1 MESIADFLAPGQ
13 PDKGYSMIGASYL
26 SETADIPF
34 DAARDLYPAYL
45 RKTAG
50 VDYNLA
56 ESTTSLF
63 LPDGLPEPSGQVLG
77 TEEIAKSLAS
87 TNIEDSFKQSLMRN
101 RMLLDQG
108 MQFNSIGDGPGD
120 IDRYYQEELMVGE
133 EISYNQF
140 QENNQQALFE
150 REDRRLN
157 RLNQRLDGLNAQTS
171 TSQTWSKT
179 WDEWQAKKTDSQGL
193 PLNVMEDMAGR
204 ITQLSKVSDLDSLIE
219 QTRGFG
225 RQYYSGYM
233 GAPVSYEDFAY
244 QSGSLVST
252 VPYEGMSLAGS
263 TSDKGSVS
271 PFLQLSTSFSS
282 HAGDIKTKAIANGDS
297 ETMAHMK
304 GWIGGLVMATTEAGV
319 GGIVE
324 GTQILTD
331 KISQA
336 EAGIDTLTDILK
348 EEITDKVAMR
358 VFGDKTPRT
367 NTGEIDY
374 PEMAQ
379 RFIDLSND
387 MAAMSLFAASS
398 AIGAGKQ
405 LIDNQQGFINEA
417 SAITARD
424 GMGLVM
430 MNGMQTM
437 PFQDFK
443 PAKISEVLVPTAEKT
458 ADLAIRYGKTYYTNF
473 ITSKT
478 KPSGMGIEELGL
490 QDERAFDKALR
501 VIQEMEDNGVL
512 FRDRVEDTDI
522 TNVNMLPDRGNVF
535 QKLYDE
541 YRAVGR
547 EALETGRGLDLRVP
561 PAEDPLEMTV
571 DVAGNL
577 SAFVSDLFLFRGA
590 IGSMGPT
597 AYVMTPKG
605 PAMHQMVN
613 PLVWEAQSLASG
625 GKPGEGMAMSGTLS
639 LLKSTGPVKGTLL
652 TSGLFTVK
660 TKMEGGSNADAMVSA
675 AIPIILGILP
685 LRKDIANRKLN
696 KNEITKAIRQFRL
709 AFDKRKVD
717 MSKVSD
723 AQIKKLLSG
732 IQQLTALDKKLSQG
746 KITKENYDKLFG
758 ETLDKI
764 LPITKGIESEA
775 SVKKIKGTT
784 TPASVDEAIQG
795 KTPAV
800 KTPSAPSE
808 PSKPK
813 TPAVVPPKV
822 ERAST
827 ASELEE
833 VGPTEITHPETGE
846 RLFLGIEDIKLSDA
860 IKSLVTTEGEE
871 PEQVKEALTKLVQTV
886 ETEGAE
892 APDIDGRVSIRETGD
907 GEYQLVSTTDG
918 EPITDDV
925 FKDAGEAFDFFVNTL
940 NTALDTLKEEPVT
953 PEETTEAAPE
963 LPSRTVYDDT
973 PVEMLIQQV
982 TDGAF
987 VAILD
992 PGDTYS
998 VYNTETGERVST
1010 DLTEQQ
1016 VRDEFAAHIPVT
1028 VHIDET
1034 SSAELIAQN
1043 RPIALTE
1050 MITEKMSSRQQE
1062 ELAKATKALSDSRTP
1077 DFAIEHLRDIVE
1089 SLNLGSDER
1098 KVVEHLT
1105 SFIGTEPEKREVV
1118 AFIAALAEAQKYQT
1132 ARELLDG
1139 IHTFATGKGK
1149 GKTLSDGWNTVN
1161 KALASLL
1168 DKYLTGEGEVAK
1180 GISDINGYLKWLRG
1194 ELERDYSTDF
1204 ANSLVPLEMTA
1215 PLVDILSNPIEDL
1228 SAREVEDLNQVL
1240 LKVVHLA
1247 EQFDKSIAHRSSQER
1262 NDYIQNRIDA
1272 IVASELAADVKE
1284 DEALADLQKIQ
1295 GMKPEKKKPGSK
1307 GLSARTLE
1315 KTWDLLFGI
1324 DNTSFVELTEWIWG
1338 QDWIDTDGT
1347 LHRNTVLENTIDAR
1361 QKVNETFLEYYK
1373 HLEAIKAKLHGLG
1386 TWLGP
1391 TIMKLKSGLGM
1402 KTPTKASPEIGGKEH
1417 EFTAAELVSLVL
1429 HTRFQQN
1436 RLVLLSNGI
1445 QTGSGKSTRVSPEEL
1460 DSLVHALEEN
1470 FPQLTKFA
1478 EEVEAIYIHIA
1489 RQMNAI
1495 SMATSGDLAAP
1506 DGNYFNIEYA
1516 PTSGVP
1522 GQYTRP
1528 SILDDTGSLKGK
1540 ETNKEA
1546 VLIRDV
1552 FELLTEDM
1560 GMAANYIGLA
1570 ENIRRDR
1577 MLVNHEAFIRA
1588 MHEAGASK
1596 ILSQLQQRMKNMQR
1610 MQFGKFYTEGATGK
1624 VEKVGVFLSQKI
1636 QQAVLAN
1643 PEIWVVQPFSAYLY
1657 DVESSVKYQRIRT
1670 TAGIAK
1676 PITAWEKD
1684 FFREHWPLY
1693 SVREKGIGSLRSIY
1707 TQAATR
1713 RMHLGKGT
1721 FIDEILT
1728 LLHKADMHG
1737 IGLGGVRTIDEM
1749 KDLNLSGKTKRWWDA
1764 HGVVPS
1770 SIPQTVYDP
1779 VAKTHIMNP
1788 EYVKW
1793 FNKRAS
1799 YLVTVNQPM
1808 FFPENKTSIT
1818 GATNPL
1824 VRVFFGM
1831 FRGFVDPMIGT
1842 LRRQVIRYKQGS
1854 IGKSELAKNVGT
1866 VMALVIAMPLFAKLS
1881 YKRWVR
1887 GDQKAFDDLHAK
1899 IISEYFGFGVFVGYP
1914 TKVVVHTL
1922 LSGEASGKV
1931 EPTTLLHATTG
1942 DWGEGVLDLAKAY
1955 NFYTG
1960 NDRII
1965 QQGEGKGQRAS
1976 TFYATR
1982 GTWRVIRATA
1992 MMAGLNLDQVPFIP
2006 GNKYYHAEGGKQ

>member
-1 MESIADFLAPGQ
+1 
-13 PDKGYSMIGASYL
+13 
-26 SETADIPF
+26 
-34 DAARDLYPAYL
+34 
-45 RKTAG
+45 
-50 VDYNLA
+50 
-56 ESTTSLF
+56 
-63 LPDGLPEPSGQVLG
+63 
-77 TEEIAKSLAS
+77 
-87 TNIEDSFKQSLMRN
+87 
-101 RMLLDQG
+101 
-108 MQFNSIGDGPGD
+108 
-120 IDRYYQEELMVGE
+120 
-133 EISYNQF
+133 
-140 QENNQQALFE
+140 
-150 REDRRLN
+150 
-157 RLNQRLDGLNAQTS
+157 
-171 TSQTWSKT
+171 
-179 WDEWQAKKTDSQGL
+179 
-193 PLNVMEDMAGR
+193 
-204 ITQLSKVSDLDSLIE
+204 
-219 QTRGFG
+219 
-225 RQYYSGYM
+225 
-233 GAPVSYEDFAY
+233 
-244 QSGSLVST
+244 
-252 VPYEGMSLAGS
+252 
-263 TSDKGSVS
+263 
-271 PFLQLSTSFSS
+271 
-282 HAGDIKTKAIANGDS
+282 
-297 ETMAHMK
+297 
-304 GWIGGLVMATTEAGV
+304 
-319 GGIVE
+319 
-324 GTQILTD
+324 
-331 KISQA
+331 
-336 EAGIDTLTDILK
+336 
-348 EEITDKVAMR
+348 
-358 VFGDKTPRT
+358 
-367 NTGEIDY
+367 
-374 PEMAQ
+374 
-379 RFIDLSND
+379 
-387 MAAMSLFAASS
+387 
-398 AIGAGKQ
+398 
-405 LIDNQQGFINEA
+405 
-417 SAITARD
+417 
-424 GMGLVM
+424 
-430 MNGMQTM
+430 
-437 PFQDFK
+437 
-443 PAKISEVLVPTAEKT
+443 
-458 ADLAIRYGKTYYTNF
+458 
-473 ITSKT
+473 
-478 KPSGMGIEELGL
+478 
-490 QDERAFDKALR
+490 
-501 VIQEMEDNGVL
+501 
-512 FRDRVEDTDI
+512 
-522 TNVNMLPDRGNVF
+522 
-535 QKLYDE
+535 
-541 YRAVGR
+541 
-547 EALETGRGLDLRVP
+547 
-561 PAEDPLEMTV
+561 
-571 DVAGNL
+571 
-577 SAFVSDLFLFRGA
+577 
-590 IGSMGPT
+590 
-597 AYVMTPKG
+597 
-605 PAMHQMVN
+605 
-613 PLVWEAQSLASG
+613 
-625 GKPGEGMAMSGTLS
+625 
-639 LLKSTGPVKGTLL
+639 
-652 TSGLFTVK
+652 
-660 TKMEGGSNADAMVSA
+660 
-675 AIPIILGILP
+675 
-685 LRKDIANRKLN
+685 
-696 KNEITKAIRQFRL
+696 
-709 AFDKRKVD
+709 
-717 MSKVSD
+717 
-723 AQIKKLLSG
+723 
-732 IQQLTALDKKLSQG
+732 
-746 KITKENYDKLFG
+746 
-758 ETLDKI
+758 
-764 LPITKGIESEA
+764 
-775 SVKKIKGTT
+775 
-784 TPASVDEAIQG
+784 
-795 KTPAV
+795 
-800 KTPSAPSE
+800 
-808 PSKPK
+808 
-813 TPAVVPPKV
+813 
-822 ERAST
+822 
-827 ASELEE
+827 
-833 VGPTEITHPETGE
+833 
-846 RLFLGIEDIKLSDA
+846 
-860 IKSLVTTEGEE
+860 
-871 PEQVKEALTKLVQTV
+871 
-886 ETEGAE
+886 
-892 APDIDGRVSIRETGD
+892 
-907 GEYQLVSTTDG
+907 
-918 EPITDDV
+918 
-925 FKDAGEAFDFFVNTL
+925 
-940 NTALDTLKEEPVT
+940 
-953 PEETTEAAPE
+953 
-963 LPSRTVYDDT
+963 
-973 PVEMLIQQV
+973 
-982 TDGAF
+982 
-987 VAILD
+987 
-992 PGDTYS
+992 
-998 VYNTETGERVST
+998 
-1010 DLTEQQ
+1010 
-1016 VRDEFAAHIPVT
+1016 
-1028 VHIDET
+1028 
-1034 SSAELIAQN
+1034 
-1043 RPIALTE
+1043 
-1050 MITEKMSSRQQE
+1050 
-1062 ELAKATKALSDSRTP
+1062 
-1077 DFAIEHLRDIVE
+1077 
-1089 SLNLGSDER
+1089 LNLGSDER

-1315 KTWDLLFGI
+1315 KTWDLLYGI

-1373 HLEAIKAKLHGLG
+1373 HLEAIKAKLGLTPDVQKEWSEAVHGLG

-1391 TIMKLKSGLGM
+1391 TIMKLKSRLGM

-1460 DSLVHALEEN
+1460 DSLVRALEEN

-1489 RQMNAI
+1489 RQINAI

-1624 VEKVGVFLSQKI
+1624 VEKFGVFLSQKI
-1636 QQAVLAN
+1636 QQAVLFN
-1643 PEIWVVQPFSAYLY
+1643 EEIWMVQPFSAYLY

-1670 TAGIAK
+1670 TAGIAT
-1676 PITAWEKD
+1676 PIKAWEKD

-1707 TQAATR
+1707 TQAAT
-1713 RMHLGKGT
+1713 K
-1721 FIDEILT
+1721 
-1728 LLHKADMHG
+1728 
-1737 IGLGGVRTIDEM
+1737 
-1749 KDLNLSGKTKRWWDA
+1749 SKRWWDA

-1793 FNKRAS
+1793 FNKRANF
-1799 YLVTVNQPM
+1799 LVTLTQPM

-1854 IGKSELAKNVGT
+1854 IGKSELANNVGT
-1866 VMALVIAMPLFAKLS
+1866 VMALVIALPLFVKLS

-1887 GDQKAFDDLHAK
+1887 GDQEAFDNLHAK
-1899 IISEYFGFGVFVGYP
+1899 FISEYFGFGVFVGYP
-1914 TKVVVHTL
+1914 SKVVAHTL

-1942 DWGEGVLDLAKAY
+1942 DLGEGVLDLAKAY

-1982 GTWRVIRATA
+1982 GTWRVIKATA
-1992 MMAGLNLDQVPFIP
+1992 MMAGMNLNQVPFIP